1 MDSWPEGYTLLF
13 LLPTSKRTAVST
25 LPHSCKE
32 KKKKKLNMDSGA
44 DRNIV
49 GPLLLT
55 FQHNGLLFLNC
66 ADIQGLQNT
75 ARRNS
80 LSLAERVLALFGML
94 FIVAGKLRGYGG
106 AWRPSWSAMDRS
118 RRVPNSTATY
128 SLTILGTGEEVDRRK
143 PRPREE

>member
-1 MDSWPEGYTLLF
+1 M
-13 LLPTSKRTAVST
+13 V
-25 LPHSCKE
+25 
-32 KKKKKLNMDSGA
+32 SGA

-80 LSLAERVLALFGML
+80 LSPGDEGGGSVWDVVHCRS
-94 FIVAGKLRGYGG
+94 GKLRGYG

-118 RRVPNSTATY
+118 RVPNSTATY
-128 SLTILGTGEEVDRRK
+128 SLTILGKGEQTTQGNHDHERGK
-143 PRPREE
+143 KKKTTMTTTRENESSAKGTTNEDEEKDDQER